1 MLFPFIVNGTGIV
14 EHSGNYTFVR
24 MKTESRSHY
33 AKDEQ
38 EWMMP
43 NLINLPSKLALEKLI
58 AHTSKV
64 KIMGSGNIAEQY
76 PKPFER
82 VRGEMEC
89 VIYGRTYK

>member
-1 MLFPFIVNGTGIV
+1 
-14 EHSGNYTFVR
+14 
-24 MKTESRSHY
+24 MKTEPSSHY

-38 EWMMP
+38 EWLMP

-58 AHTSKV
+58 THTSKI

-76 PKPFER
+76 PRPFER
-82 VRGEMEC
+82 IRGEAEC